1 GLRTQEGRGALMIP
15 SADAAA
21 FLPPTFQI
29 LTGLSFAALLV
40 IRFVAGKA
48 LRPLWGKLV
57 AFAVIFVALG
67 NFLMS
72 LGTRKLPSATK
83 MTAKATSNFL
93 MSLGTARSTLGG
105 AAEFLTLA

>member
-1 GLRTQEGRGALMIP
+1 MIS

-40 IRFVAGKA
+40 IRFFAGRA
-48 LRPLWGKLV
+48 LSSLSGKLI
-57 AFAVIFVALG
+57 AFSVIFIALG

-72 LGTRKLPSATK
+72 QA
-83 MTAKATSNFL
+83 TAKS
-93 MSLGTARSTLGG
+93 SLSG
-105 AAEFLTLA
+105 AAEFLTLAGASFFVGAIVVVIGLVVAARQSTAVVTK

>member
-1 GLRTQEGRGALMIP
+1 MIS

-29 LTGLSFAALLV
+29 LTGLSFAALLA
-40 IRFVAGKA
+40 IRFAAGRA
-48 LRPLWGKLV
+48 LRPLWGKLI

-72 LGTRKLPSATK
+72 IG
-83 MTAKATSNFL
+83 TAKS
-93 MSLGTARSTLGG
+93 SLSG
-105 AAEFLTLA
+105 AAEFLTLAGASFFVAAILVVAGLIVASRQLNAGTTK

>member
-1 GLRTQEGRGALMIP
+1 MIS

-21 FLPPTFQI
+21 LLPPTFQI

-57 AFAVIFVALG
+57 AFSVLFVALG

-72 LGTRKLPSATK
+72 QA
-83 MTAKATSNFL
+83 TAKS
-93 MSLGTARSTLGG
+93 SLSG
-105 AAEFLTLA
+105 AAEFLTLAGGSYFVAAILVVAGLIVASRQLTAMVTK